1 MALQRLSQAQDQWR
15 QRFGHLVGLC
25 NMWPEDELHS
35 STRYSS
41 EVYDPEC
48 PGGHHQCP
56 EDAEG
61 ALDRG
66 PKAQCQHGE
75 DLHQAGGIF
84 NGDRGAQ
91 GQVDPGGGSSPKPK
105 SSPPAAPCRA
115 CDPAVRGGSERG
127 PESAVNG
134 DRRRNCPAE
143 GDCCRTSSSVSHV
156 SARLR
161 GGSDPIPEGTHA
173 SKQSLKPH
181 DGAIAMHDGGRLVE
195 TDTKMV
201 SLPCDQQHGN
211 SSFALMNAQDNNEPE
226 DASLA
231 EDFELL
237 HFVES
242 KKIGSSSKNHQKQ
255 NKKPLASASTNSM
268 SPPQHME
275 CLREEGNPTVGG
287 SAKFCG
293 LPLKIGRAAA
303 SLMAML
309 MLHAQVGLQGLLRGD
324 ERVDCWELFCAP
336 DSWLTAACQSEGL
349 RASRINL
356 HQGYDLY
363 QPSTYDELRER
374 FHLER
379 PKRVW
384 VSTRCTYW
392 CPWTS
397 LNYRS
402 IEQKQNLEKFRRK
415 ERAMFKL
422 LIPFLVEMLTA
433 YPDTELFWEWP
444 TRCYGWKEPWL
455 ETLQRELHR
464 LDRDWLFGRIDGCRY
479 ELRSQLGL
487 CCRSDGL
494 LPQAPTVSSRPTATK
509 HAWATMTTTM
519 CRDWRPAAVPTTL
532 GRCASPLHNTGAEN
546 FILKS
551 GFIDFTLHYL
561 FTSTWLSKSTPCG
574 WT

>member
-1 MALQRLSQAQDQWR
+1 MDGASPQSSGQGSWSWLELGPMELMAVSHAQVSDSQHAAPSHGFQFLCDRRKQLSSTTKAEKSQVKTVTFETASHGSQEQVRGSSKEPFVASRARPSSTGRSSRSSQPINMALQRLSRAQDQWR
-15 QRFGHLVGLC
+15 HRFGHLVGLC

-35 STRYSS
+35 STRYSR

-91 GQVDPGGGSSPKPK
+91 GQVDPDGGSSPKPK

-127 PESAVNG
+127 PESAVNA

-143 GDCCRTSSSVSHV
+143 RDCCRTSSSVSHV

-173 SKQSLKPH
+173 SKQSLKPD

-242 KKIGSSSKNHQKQ
+242 KMIGSSSKNHQKQSKKTFATTKNSQKQ

-293 LPLKIGRAAA
+293 LPLKIGRASA

-324 ERVDCWELFCAP
+324 EPVDCWELFCAP

-374 FHLER
+374 FHRED
-379 PKRVW
+379 PN
-384 VSTRCTYW
+384 VSG
-392 CPWTS
+392 
-397 LNYRS
+397 
-402 IEQKQNLEKFRRK
+402 F
-415 ERAMFKL
+415 
-422 LIPFLVEMLTA
+422 
-433 YPDTELFWEWP
+433 
-444 TRCYGWKEPWL
+444 
-455 ETLQRELHR
+455 QRDAHI
-464 LDRDWLFGRIDGCRY
+464 GAH
-479 ELRSQLGL
+479 
-487 CCRSDGL
+487 GL
-494 LPQAPTVSSRPTATK
+494 L
-509 HAWATMTTTM
+509 
-519 CRDWRPAAVPTTL
+519 
-532 GRCASPLHNTGAEN
+532 
-546 FILKS
+546 
-551 GFIDFTLHYL
+551 
-561 FTSTWLSKSTPCG
+561 
-574 WT
+574 

>member
-1 MALQRLSQAQDQWR
+1 MYTLPDPDGFVYGWSSPSQLVPILVGMDHLQKIGLVLNFSDGFALHGAEPEAEPYCLHKNPKGHFMIDLVYYLCGVISDAENIDTFAATMDGASPQSSGQGSWSWLELGPMELMAVSHAQVSDSQHAAPSHGFQFLCDRRKQLSSTTRAEKSQVKTVTFETASHGSQEQVRGSSKEPFVASRTRPSSTGRSSRSSQPINMALQRLSRAQDQWR

-91 GQVDPGGGSSPKPK
+91 GQVDPDGGSSPKPK
-105 SSPPAAPCRA
+105 SSPP
-115 CDPAVRGGSERG
+115 ERG

-143 GDCCRTSSSVSHV
+143 RDCWRTSSSVSHV

-173 SKQSLKPH
+173 SKQSLKPD

-242 KKIGSSSKNHQKQ
+242 KMIGSSSKNHQKQ
-255 NKKPLASASTNSM
+255 SKKGFATTKILKNKIK
-268 SPPQHME
+268 
-275 CLREEGNPTVGG
+275 
-287 SAKFCG
+287 
-293 LPLKIGRAAA
+293 
-303 SLMAML
+303 SL
-309 MLHAQVGLQGLLRGD
+309 LH
-324 ERVDCWELFCAP
+324 
-336 DSWLTAACQSEGL
+336 
-349 RASRINL
+349 
-356 HQGYDLY
+356 
-363 QPSTYDELRER
+363 
-374 FHLER
+374 R
-379 PKRVW
+379 P
-384 VSTRCTYW
+384 
-392 CPWTS
+392 
-397 LNYRS
+397 
-402 IEQKQNLEKFRRK
+402 
-415 ERAMFKL
+415 L
-422 LIPFLVEMLTA
+422 LIQCRHPNIWNVLVKKGILRLVALQSFVA
-433 YPDTELFWEWP
+433 YL
-444 TRCYGWKEPWL
+444 
-455 ETLQRELHR
+455 
-464 LDRDWLFGRIDGCRY
+464 
-479 ELRSQLGL
+479 
-487 CCRSDGL
+487 
-494 LPQAPTVSSRPTATK
+494 
-509 HAWATMTTTM
+509 
-519 CRDWRPAAVPTTL
+519 
-532 GRCASPLHNTGAEN
+532 
-546 FILKS
+546 
-551 GFIDFTLHYL
+551 
-561 FTSTWLSKSTPCG
+561 
-574 WT
+574 